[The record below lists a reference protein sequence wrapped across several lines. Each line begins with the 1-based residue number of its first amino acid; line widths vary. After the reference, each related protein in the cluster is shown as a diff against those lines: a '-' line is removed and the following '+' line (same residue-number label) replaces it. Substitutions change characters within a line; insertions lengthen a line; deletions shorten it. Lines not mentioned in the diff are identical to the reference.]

1 MAGEPVSRFMR
12 TDPVTVLSGSGKS
25 FTIDAAD
32 IPSGR
37 GDGSHVNTLVNSG
50 GDDIVWMGSGNPEQ
64 RLLMNSSAG
73 LGFLCKLGDLA
84 SKTRQGK
91 DFMKVDEGAQ
101 AQKPFVFTESKE
113 YVAALSSDS
122 RLLLFALEELPER
135 SNGGVGVQILALPD
149 KLTLA
154 AVTLTDGASLVVSG
168 VKRKNRASET
178 LDKKQ
183 LAEHI
188 GKRAQRGRLCD
199 VGFRP
204 DRLGE

>member
-1 MAGEPVSRFMR
+1 
-12 TDPVTVLSGSGKS
+12 
-25 FTIDAAD
+25 
-32 IPSGR
+32 
-37 GDGSHVNTLVNSG
+37 
-50 GDDIVWMGSGNPEQ
+50 MGSGNPEQ

-84 SKTRQGK
+84 TKTRQGK
-91 DFMKVDEGAQ
+91 DFMKVDDGAQ
-101 AQKPFVFTESKE
+101 AQKPFVFSSPQA

-122 RLLLFALEELPER
+122 RLLLFTLEELPER
-135 SNGGVGVQILALPD
+135 NNGGVGVQMLALPD

-154 AVTLTDGASLVVSG
+154 AVSLTDGNALVVSG
-168 VKRKNRASET
+168 VKRKNRAAET
-178 LDKKQ
+178 LNKKQ